1 MKRKICLTVATF
13 TWLSVG
19 NGVLFAQE
27 TMRPIRT
34 ESPQEGITIKAYKE
48 EPSDIT
54 GHMVVI
60 RDVIY
65 ALGAK
70 RKEVVTMQMPMFC
83 TLLQGEL
90 TNEVTE
96 QKRVKGESWT
106 CRKGDK
112 AQNHN
117 RGHEEVIMREHIL
130 MPGGMKH

>member
-1 MKRKICLTVATF
+1 MKTGAFFLAAILGCV
-13 TWLSVG
+13 SVG
-19 NGVLFAQE
+19 NGVLFAQDA
-27 TMRPIRT
+27 MRPIRV
-34 ESPQEGITIKAYKE
+34 ESPQEGITIKVYKE
-48 EPSDIT
+48 EPSDIP

-65 ALGAK
+65 APAGK
-70 RKEVVTMQMPMFC
+70 RNQVVTMEMPMFC

-90 TNEVTE
+90 TNDVTG

-117 RGHEEVIMREHIL
+117 RGSEEVIMREHIL
-130 MPGGMKH
+130 MPAGMKH